1 MPESQTPAAPA
12 APATDPAATPGAPP
26 AQVPAAPVA
35 PAVPAPPVASAA
47 PVAPVVDPAV
57 EQARVAAEQAAEQ
70 ARTERDELLAGLRR
84 VLDPNGAAAETDP
97 AQLAAQATTE
107 RDAALAEAR
116 TLRVEL
122 AAHQAAHGA
131 GADPARLLDSRTVER
146 QLAELDPADP
156 KFAEKLG
163 AVITGAVEANPHLRA
178 EGAPAGPAKGGADFT
193 PGTTAAPTA
202 AQFAA
207 MSYGERVE
215 LHQKDPDLYR
225 QLSAAS
231 E

>member
-12 APATDPAATPGAPP
+12 APATDPAATPGTPP
-26 AQVPAAPVA
+26 TQAPAAPVA
-35 PAVPAPPVASAA
+35 PAAPPA
-47 PVAPVVDPAV
+47 PVAPAAPAVDPAV
-57 EQARVAAEQAAEQ
+57 EQARVVAEQAAEQ
-70 ARTERDELLAGLRR
+70 AKAERDELLAGLRR
-84 VLDPNGAAAETDP
+84 VLDPSGAAAETDP

-131 GADPARLLDSRTVER
+131 GADPARLLDSRTVEK
-146 QLAELDPADP
+146 QLADLDPADA
-156 KFAEKLG
+156 KFAEKLA

-178 EGAPAGPAKGGADFT
+178 EGTPAGPAKGGADFT
-193 PGTTAAPTA
+193 PGTAAAPTA

>member
-12 APATDPAATPGAPP
+12 APSTDPAAPVTPAAPAAPAAPP
-26 AQVPAAPVA
+26 AAPAAPSTPAA
-35 PAVPAPPVASAA
+35 PAAPA
-47 PVAPVVDPAV
+47 VDPAV
-57 EQARVAAEQAAEQ
+57 EQRATAAEQAAEQ
-70 ARTERDELLAGLRR
+70 AKTERDELLAGLRR

-131 GADPARLLDSRTVER
+131 GADPARLLDSRTVEK
-146 QLAELDPADP
+146 QLADLDPTDA
-156 KFAEKLG
+156 KFGEKLA
-163 AVITGAVEANPHLRA
+163 AVITAAVEANPHLRA
-178 EGAPAGPAKGGADFT
+178 TGTPAGPPAGGADFT
-193 PGTTAAPTA
+193 PGTTTAPTA

-207 MSYGERVE
+207 MSYGDRVA
-215 LHQKDPDLYR
+215 LHQSDPDLYAR
-225 QLSAAS
+225 LSAAS

>member
-12 APATDPAATPGAPP
+12 APSTDPAATPTTPPTTPAAPP
-26 AQVPAAPVA
+26 ATPAAPVTPAA
-35 PAVPAPPVASAA
+35 PAAPAA
-47 PVAPVVDPAV
+47 DPAV
-57 EQARVAAEQAAEQ
+57 EQRATAAEAAAEQAK
-70 ARTERDELLAGLRR
+70 TERDELLAGLRR
-84 VLDPNGAAAETDP
+84 VLDPSGAAAETDP

-131 GADPARLLDSRTVER
+131 GADPARLLDSRTVEK
-146 QLAELDPADP
+146 QLAELDPTDA
-156 KFAEKLG
+156 KFGEKL
-163 AVITGAVEANPHLRA
+163 ATVITAAVEANPHLRA
-178 EGAPAGPAKGGADFT
+178 EGTPAGPPAGGADFT
-193 PGTTAAPTA
+193 PGTTTAPTA

-207 MSYGERVE
+207 MSYGDRVA
-215 LHQKDPDLYR
+215 LHQSDPDLYR

>member
-1 MPESQTPAAPA
+1 M
-12 APATDPAATPGAPP
+12 
-26 AQVPAAPVA
+26 
-35 PAVPAPPVASAA
+35 
-47 PVAPVVDPAV
+47 
-57 EQARVAAEQAAEQ
+57 
-70 ARTERDELLAGLRR
+70 
-84 VLDPNGAAAETDP
+84 
-97 AQLAAQATTE
+97 
-107 RDAALAEAR
+107 
-116 TLRVEL
+116 EL

-131 GADPARLLDSRTVER
+131 GADPARLLDSRTVEK
-146 QLAELDPADP
+146 QLADLDPADA
-156 KFAEKLG
+156 KFGEKLA
-163 AVITGAVEANPHLRA
+163 AVITAAVEANPTCAPRA
-178 EGAPAGPAKGGADFT
+178 PGRPRQGRRRLH

>member
-12 APATDPAATPGAPP
+12 APSTDPAAPVTPA
-26 AQVPAAPVA
+26 VPAAP
-35 PAVPAPPVASAA
+35 AVPPAA
-47 PVAPVVDPAV
+47 PVTPATPAAPVVPVVDPAV
-57 EQARVAAEQAAEQ
+57 EQRATAAEQAAEQ
-70 ARTERDELLAGLRR
+70 AKTERDELLAGLRR

-131 GADPARLLDSRTVER
+131 GADPSRLLDSRTVER
-146 QLAELDPADP
+146 QLAELDPADA
-156 KFAEKLG
+156 KFGEKLA
-163 AVITGAVEANPHLRA
+163 AVITAAVEANPHLRA
-178 EGAPAGPAKGGADFT
+178 TGAPAGPPAGGADFT
-193 PGTTAAPTA
+193 PGTTTAPTA
-202 AQFAA
+202 VQFAA
-207 MSYGERVE
+207 MSYGDRVA
-215 LHQKDPDLYR
+215 LHQSDPDLYAR
-225 QLSAAS
+225 LSAAS